1 MTKKAFNLLA
11 QSVSKIRNK
20 MLETFIL
27 VGTILSHDGFFST
40 VEFDLNPATNGQP
53 GLAVLPN
60 DAIPCG
66 VEVGRK
72 IYVVKL
78 TKESIPTIQCDKSS
92 GL

>member
-1 MTKKAFNLLA
+1 
-11 QSVSKIRNK
+11 

-27 VGTILSHDGFFST
+27 VGTVLSHDGFFST
-40 VEFDLNPATNGQP
+40 VEFNLNPATNGQP

-60 DAIPCG
+60 SAIPC
-66 VEVGRK
+66 EVKIGRR

-78 TKESIPTIQCDKSS
+78 TKDSIPAIQCAVGEEND